1 MPTDPGTE
9 PSDSEADEPADISR
23 LEAEL
28 AQTRNERDAA
38 RREVRAIR
46 NSRSYRIGRGI
57 SRLPHSI
64 KGLAHRV
71 KRPPLTANE
80 RRAQPSALPAPR
92 FARPPRATRPE
103 RVDLPD
109 VTVVIPVFNSE
120 KWLDDCLSRVLAQT
134 GVTLEVLAI
143 NDGSTDDSRNL
154 LQRYAETDPRL
165 TILDQ
170 PNSGQ
175 SVGRNAGIDAAAGRY
190 LVFLDSDDYWPHD
203 TLAPLVARADD
214 ETLDVLLF
222 DCHAFQDG
230 AVPTEIWK
238 RYETYYQRSR
248 DYTAVRPGDQM
259 IVAMRAHRDYRPH
272 VGMYLARTEYVR
284 RSGVRFIPGIVHQDN
299 PYTFRLLLHAERVA
313 HAKSDIYARRIRPG
327 STITALDS
335 SRSAKGYFLSYVE
348 MMRELRLHDTS
359 PEIMARLCDV
369 VHGVFDGAQ
378 KAASGLSSRELADLA
393 ALDAHP
399 DAQLTLRAIATS
411 SGRR

>member
-1 MPTDPGTE
+1 MRHSLGVQQ
-9 PSDSEADEPADISR
+9 
-23 LEAEL
+23 EAEC
-28 AQTRNERDAA
+28 
-38 RREVRAIR
+38 VRI
-46 NSRSYRIGRGI
+46 
-57 SRLPHSI
+57 
-64 KGLAHRV
+64 
-71 KRPPLTANE
+71 
-80 RRAQPSALPAPR
+80 
-92 FARPPRATRPE
+92 
-103 RVDLPD
+103 
-109 VTVVIPVFNSE
+109 
-120 KWLDDCLSRVLAQT
+120 VLVHNP
-134 GVTLEVLAI
+134 G
-143 NDGSTDDSRNL
+143 
-154 LQRYAETDPRL
+154 
-165 TILDQ
+165 
-170 PNSGQ
+170 
-175 SVGRNAGIDAAAGRY
+175 
-190 LVFLDSDDYWPHD
+190 
-203 TLAPLVARADD
+203 D
-214 ETLDVLLF
+214 ETHATATDVL
-222 DCHAFQDG
+222 CASQVHAD
-230 AVPTEIWK
+230 V
-238 RYETYYQRSR
+238 RS
-248 DYTAVRPGDQM
+248 V
-259 IVAMRAHRDYRPH
+259 VAMRAHRDYRPH